1 MDQDPTPYL
10 AMKHNGAT
18 AHAVYR
24 KAREAGFK
32 RHECL
37 SLIMGVFDLELA
49 NAREIGHEIYY
60 HEQSLSSTTERQSDS
75 NRPRADP
82 EALGE

>member
-1 MDQDPTPYL
+1 MDQDPKPYF

-18 AHAVYR
+18 AHEVYR
-24 KAREAGFK
+24 EAREAGFK

-49 NAREIGHEIYY
+49 NAREIGHEIYFQ
-60 HEQSLSSTTERQSDS
+60 EQSLLSAPER
-75 NRPRADP
+75 R
-82 EALGE
+82 